1 MEIALFHAYPDFF
14 DILALCILH
23 YLHFIELKVLLN
35 ILLDQNGFR
44 YSLLD
49 LSKITI
55 KKIYYTT

>member
-1 MEIALFHAYPDFF
+1 
-14 DILALCILH
+14 LH

-35 ILLDQNGFR
+35 IFLDQNGFR